1 MDIKKTGMMG
11 ALMAVAA
18 AVIIFWGVRSLA
30 FILAPLAMAMV
41 ITIAILPLP
50 GWFTK
55 KGVKP
60 GLALILTIL
69 SVVGVIAL
77 VAFITIA
84 SIGKLAGYLP
94 TYAANLSMQTSAVE
108 PSSTGSA
115 SGLAA
120 LIGATAPVTA
130 TSTIQ
135 ASTAVTSTA
144 GSGAAQSLAGLNLS
158 NLSSAVSPSQVSGT
172 AEAIV
177 VAAAKAVG
185 MMFLVLF
192 IFAFML
198 SAAFSL
204 RDKSFL
210 GLSEDSPAMV
220 SVQQFT
226 LEVRQYVNIMT
237 VINFMVAIGDTLILA
252 LLGIPFAA
260 LWGILAFFMGFIP
273 SIGWWISLIPPFLIA
288 WAQFGV
294 GTAVIVLLSYVLI
307 NGGVQN
313 IVQPKMMGKGLR
325 ISPLVV
331 FVSVIVWATILGG
344 MGALIAVPLTM
355 IVMKIL
361 DSSESTRWIVALMRI
376 GSGSDEEKKEDAQAF
391 EKLRGLGSKVR
402 DAMPFGSSSD
412 KKTATSAADNTAES

>member
-1 MDIKKTGMMG
+1 MDIKKTGMLG
-11 ALMAVAA
+11 ALIAVAA
-18 AVIIFWGVRSLA
+18 AVIIFWGLRSLA

-50 GWFTK
+50 GWFMK
-55 KGVKP
+55 KGVKS

-69 SVVGVIAL
+69 SVVGVLAL
-77 VAFITIA
+77 VALITIG

-115 SGLAA
+115 SGLASQ
-120 LIGATAPVTA
+120 IGASMPVTA
-130 TSTIQ
+130 TARIQ
-135 ASTAVTSTA
+135 ASVPVTSTA
-144 GSGAAQSLAGLNLS
+144 GSRAANPLAGLNLS
-158 NLSSAVSPSQVSGT
+158 GLSSMVSPSQAGGVAS
-172 AEAIV
+172 AIV
-177 VAAAKAVG
+177 VAAAKAIG

-210 GLSEDSPAMV
+210 GLGEDSPAMA

-237 VINFMVAIGDTLILA
+237 VINFLVAVGDTLILA
-252 LLGIPFAA
+252 LLGIPFAL

-288 WAQFGV
+288 WGQFGI
-294 GTAVIVLLSYVLI
+294 GTAVIVLVAYVLI

-331 FVSVIVWATILGG
+331 FVSVIFWATVLGG

-376 GSGSDEEKKEDAQAF
+376 GSGSDEENKADAQAF
-391 EKLRGLGSKVR
+391 EKLRGFTGKVR

-412 KKTATSAADNTAES
+412 KKTAASAADNTAES

>member
-1 MDIKKTGMMG
+1 MSITKTGMMG

-50 GWFTK
+50 GWSTT

-69 SVVGVIAL
+69 AVVGVLAL
-77 VAFITIA
+77 IAFIMIG
-84 SIGKLAGYLP
+84 SIGKLAGLLP
-94 TYAANLSMQTSAVE
+94 SYAANMSTQTA
-108 PSSTGSA
+108 
-115 SGLAA
+115 
-120 LIGATAPVTA
+120 ATAASQNAV
-130 TSTIQ
+130 
-135 ASTAVTSTA
+135 STALASLLGSSVPVTSTTSS
-144 GSGAAQSLAGLNLS
+144 GSSSALAGLNLS
-158 NLSSAVSPSQVSGT
+158 SLSEMVSPSQVGGLAS
-172 AEAIV
+172 AIV
-177 VAAAKAVG
+177 VAVGKAVAE
-185 MMFLVLF
+185 MFVVLF

-204 RDKSFL
+204 RDKSIAGF
-210 GLSEDSPAMV
+210 GADNPAMA

-237 VINFMVAIGDTLILA
+237 VINFLVAVGNTIILA
-252 LLGIPFAA
+252 LLGIPFAL

-273 SIGWWISLIPPFLIA
+273 SIGWWISLIPPFLIV
-288 WAQFGV
+288 WAQYGI
-294 GTAVIVLLSYVLI
+294 GTALIVLVSYILI

-313 IVQPKMMGKGLR
+313 IVQPRMMGKGLR

-331 FVSVIVWATILGG
+331 FVSVIVWATVLGG
-344 MGALIAVPLTM
+344 MGALIAVPLTL
-355 IVMKIL
+355 IVMKVL
-361 DSSESTRWIVALMRI
+361 DSAESTRWITALMRI

-391 EKLRGLGSKVR
+391 EKLRGLTGKLR
-402 DAMPFGSSSD
+402 DAMPFGSGSD
-412 KKTATSAADNTAES
+412 KKTATSTADNSAES

>member
-1 MDIKKTGMMG
+1 
-11 ALMAVAA
+11 MAVAA

-50 GWFTK
+50 GWFMK
-55 KGVKP
+55 KGLKP

-69 SVVGVIAL
+69 SVVGVLAL
-77 VAFITIA
+77 VSFITIA

-94 TYAANLSMQTSAVE
+94 AYAANLSMQTSAVE
-108 PSSTGSA
+108 PPSTGSA

-120 LIGATAPVTA
+120 LIGAAAPVTA

-135 ASTAVTSTA
+135 ASTAMTSTA

-158 NLSSAVSPSQVSGT
+158 DLSSMVNPSQVSGI
-172 AEAIV
+172 ASAIV

-198 SAAFSL
+198 SAAFSF

-210 GLSEDSPAMV
+210 GLSEASPAMA

-237 VINFMVAIGDTLILA
+237 VINFLVAVGDTIILA
-252 LLGIPFAA
+252 LLGIPFAV

-288 WAQFGV
+288 WGQFGI
-294 GTAVIVLLSYVLI
+294 GTAVIVLVSYILI

-331 FVSVIVWATILGG
+331 FVSVIVWATVLGG
-344 MGALIAVPLTM
+344 MGALIAVPLTL

-361 DSSESTRWIVALMRI
+361 DSAESTRWIASLMRI

-391 EKLRGLGSKVR
+391 EKLRGLTGKLR
-402 DAMPFGSSSD
+402 DAMPFGSHD
-412 KKTATSAADNTAES
+412 GGKKTAASAAEDAAES